1 MEDFAVHGRPGPGR
15 RESRERDGE
24 KHGAPARSLDEIS
37 KTVWLT
43 PENAVFSSR
52 NGLLW
57 LTLDGKETR
66 VILCREFPFDC
77 LWEYISVLDEEH
89 RELGIIRSTGLF
101 AGETRELLENELRRR
116 YYAPEVLRILSVKER
131 YGFSYWKVQTP
142 EGEVRF
148 TLHDTYRS
156 IQRVD
161 AGRIVFSD
169 VNGNRFEIP
178 DVGKLDAKSQRR
190 LELYL

>member
-1 MEDFAVHGRPGPGR
+1 MEDSAVRGRRREGGEHSRRREDGQPGR
-15 RESRERDGE
+15 
-24 KHGAPARSLDEIS
+24 SLEEIS

-43 PENAVFSSR
+43 PENAAFVGR
-52 NGLLW
+52 GGLLHM
-57 LTLDGKETR
+57 TLEGKETR

-77 LWEYISVLDEEH
+77 PWEYISVLDDEH
-89 RELGIIRSTGLF
+89 RELGIIRRTADFGDE
-101 AGETRELLENELRRR
+101 ARRLLEDELRRR
-116 YYAPEVLRILSVKER
+116 YYAPEILHILSVKER
-131 YGFSYWKVQTP
+131 YGFSYWRVTTA

-156 IQRVD
+156 IQRVES
-161 AGRIVFSD
+161 ARIVFSD

-178 DVGKLDAKSQRR
+178 DLERLDARSRRR

>member
-1 MEDFAVHGRPGPGR
+1 MHGHPGHGR
-15 RESRERDGE
+15 RERPERGGEGRET
-24 KHGAPARSLDEIS
+24 PVRSLDEIS

-43 PENAVFSSR
+43 PENAAFASR

-57 LTLDGKETR
+57 LTLDGRETR

-77 LWEYISVLDEEH
+77 LWEFISVVDEEH
-89 RELGIIRSTGLF
+89 RELGIIRNTELF
-101 AGETRELLENELRRR
+101 AGDTRELLENELRRR
-116 YYAPEVLRILSVKER
+116 YYAPKIRRILSVKER
-131 YGFSYWKVQTP
+131 YGFSYWKVQTA

-156 IQRVD
+156 IQRVGT
-161 AGRIVFSD
+161 GRVVFSD

-178 DVGKLDAKSQRR
+178 DVDLLDAGSRRR